1 MIQSVVAPTQE
12 ESAYLPSMAELVK
25 VKQLTKMEKL
35 FTLQL
40 PYGRSLGNRPGQF
53 VEVSLLGIGEAPI
66 SISSSPSRSNG
77 VFELCVRQV
86 GDLTNAL
93 HALKPGDVVG
103 IRGPFG
109 HGFPIETMKGKDI
122 LFAAG
127 GLGLAPLRSLI
138 NEVLD
143 NRGSFERV
151 IILYGTK
158 HPSEI
163 LFENELDE
171 WAERDDVEFRATVDR
186 ADDDWALPR
195 LEQQNSMEFRK
206 KGGRLNWRGN
216 VGVITTLFPRIA
228 INPRN
233 TVAVTCGPPIM
244 YRFVLMELLGKG
256 IPETQI
262 YLSLERRMK
271 CGVGK
276 CGHCQINNMYCC
288 QDGPVFR
295 YADIKGLEEAL

>member
-1 MIQSVVAPTQE
+1 MSVVRE
-12 ESAYLPSMAELVK
+12 ESIYTPVMARLARVEQMTEL
-25 VKQLTKMEKL
+25 EKL
-35 FTLQL
+35 FTLEL
-40 PYGRSLGNRPGQF
+40 PDGAGLGNEPGQF
-53 VEVSLLGIGEAPI
+53 VEVSLFGIGEAPI

-77 VFELCVRQV
+77 SFELCVRRV
-86 GDLTNAL
+86 GDVTGAMHNLQ
-93 HALKPGDVVG
+93 PGAYLG

-109 HGFPIETMKGKDI
+109 KPFPIAAMKGKDI

-143 NRGSFERV
+143 QRGSFGRV

-158 HPSEI
+158 SPAEI
-163 LFENELDE
+163 LFKDELLE
-171 WAERDDVEFRATVDR
+171 WAERDDVEFHMTVDR
-186 ADDDWALPR
+186 GDESWH
-195 LEQQNSMEFRK
+195 
-206 KGGRLNWRGN
+206 GH
-216 VGVITTLFPRIA
+216 VGVITTLFPRVT

-233 TVAVTCGPPIM
+233 TVAATCGPPIM

-256 IPETQI
+256 IPESQI

-276 CGHCQINNMYCC
+276 CGHCQINDLYCC
-288 QDGPVFR
+288 QDGPVFCYR
-295 YADIKGLEEAL
+295 DIKGLEEAL

>member
-1 MIQSVVAPTQE
+1 MTTDRQVV
-12 ESAYLPSMAELVK
+12 YVPSMARLLRVE
-25 VKQLTKMEKL
+25 QLTELEKL
-35 FTLQL
+35 FTLEL
-40 PYGRSLGNRPGQF
+40 PEGHSLGNEPGQF
-53 VEVSLLGIGEAPI
+53 VEVSLFGIGEAPI
-66 SISSSPSRSNG
+66 SVSSSPSRSNG
-77 VFELCVRQV
+77 TFELCVRRV
-86 GDLTNAL
+86 GDVTNAMHRL
-93 HALKPGDVVG
+93 EPGAMLG

-109 HGFPIETMKGKDI
+109 NPFPIDRMEGKDI

-143 NRGSFERV
+143 KRGRFGRV
-151 IILYGTK
+151 IILYGAK
-158 HPSEI
+158 QPREL
-163 LFENELDE
+163 LFRDELAD
-171 WAERDDVEFRATVDR
+171 WAERDDIEFHLTVDR
-186 ADDDWALPR
+186 GDETWD
-195 LEQQNSMEFRK
+195 
-206 KGGRLNWRGN
+206 GH
-216 VGVITTLFPRIA
+216 VGVITTLFPDITVNSRA
-228 INPRN
+228 
-233 TVAVTCGPPIM
+233 TVAATCGPPIM

-276 CGHCQINNMYCC
+276 CGHCQINGLYCC

>member
-1 MIQSVVAPTQE
+1 MTQSTVATAQE
-12 ESAYLPSMAELVK
+12 ESVYRPVMARLLKVEPMTEL
-25 VKQLTKMEKL
+25 EKL
-35 FTLQL
+35 FTLEL
-40 PYGRSLGNRPGQF
+40 PGGRSLGNEPGQF
-53 VEVSLLGIGEAPI
+53 VEVSLFGIGEAPI

-77 VFELCVRQV
+77 TFELCVRSV
-86 GDLTNAL
+86 GDVTRTMHGMEPGAL
-93 HALKPGDVVG
+93 LGV
-103 IRGPFG
+103 RGPFG
-109 HGFPIETMKGKDI
+109 HGFPIEKMKGKDI

-138 NEVLD
+138 NEALD
-143 NRGSFERV
+143 QRGFFGRV

-158 HPSEI
+158 QPSEI
-163 LFENELDE
+163 LFEDELRQ
-171 WAERDDVEFRATVDR
+171 WADREDVEFHMTVDR
-186 ADDDWALPR
+186 GDETWT
-195 LEQQNSMEFRK
+195 
-206 KGGRLNWRGN
+206 GN
-216 VGVITTLFPRIA
+216 VGVITTLFPQIT

-233 TVAVTCGPPIM
+233 TVAATCGPPIM

-276 CGHCQINNMYCC
+276 CGHCQINDLYCC

>member
-1 MIQSVVAPTQE
+1 
-12 ESAYLPSMAELVK
+12 MATDRELVY
-25 VKQLTKMEKL
+25 VPTMARLLQVEQITELEKL
-35 FTLQL
+35 FTLEL
-40 PYGRSLGNRPGQF
+40 PDGHSLGNEPGQF
-53 VEVSLLGIGEAPI
+53 VEVSLFGIGEAPI

-77 VFELCVRQV
+77 TFELCVRRV
-86 GDLTNAL
+86 GDVTNAL
-93 HALKPGDVVG
+93 HQMEPGTMLG

-109 HGFPIETMKGKDI
+109 NPFPIAEMKGKDI

-143 NRGSFERV
+143 QRGLFGRV

-158 HPSEI
+158 QPSEI
-163 LFENELDE
+163 LFKDELAE
-171 WAERDDVEFRATVDR
+171 WAERDDVEFHMTVDR
-186 ADDDWALPR
+186 GDEDW
-195 LEQQNSMEFRK
+195 K
-206 KGGRLNWRGN
+206 GN
-216 VGVITTLFPRIA
+216 VGVITTLFPKITVNSRA
-228 INPRN
+228 
-233 TVAVTCGPPIM
+233 TVAATCGPPIM

-276 CGHCQINNMYCC
+276 CGHCQINGLYCC

-295 YADIKGLEEAL
+295 YADVKGLEEAL